1 MLPSITVVKYSAL
14 GSGFAEFVSGT
25 LVSVAGADVVVST
38 VVVSGAG
45 VVSGT
50 GVVVSMVVV
59 SGAGVLSVCIV
70 VASEDSSDSDE
81 LSSSEDSGDSDSVTL
96 AGVVA
101 SEELSETETDDEFSV
116 EEVSDVP
123 AQPEISTEIMIA
135 IAVKIDIFFIVF
147 YPF

>member
-1 MLPSITVVKYSAL
+1 LAFR
-14 GSGFAEFVSGT
+14 SGFAEFVSGA

-50 GVVVSMVVV
+50 DVVVCVVVV
-59 SGAGVLSVCIV
+59 SGTGVVSVCVV

-81 LSSSEDSGDSDSVTL
+81 LSGREDSGTSDSVLL

-101 SEELSETETDDEFSV
+101 SEELSETETDDELSV
-116 EEVSDVP
+116 EDVSDVP

-135 IAVKIDIFFIVF
+135 VAVKIDIFFIVV